1 MFGVNKLADQA
12 LTPDEIARYSRHLLL
27 PEVGMA
33 GQQRLKAARVLCV
46 GAGGLGSP
54 VSMYLAAAG
63 VGTLGLVDFDVV
75 DASNLQRQI
84 LHGTEDVGRS
94 KLASARDRLGSINP
108 EVNLELHEVRLDR
121 DNALEL
127 IGSYD
132 LVVDGTDNFP
142 TRYLVN
148 DACVLTGRPFVYG
161 SIFRWEGQVA
171 VFNHGE
177 NSPNYRCLFPE
188 PPPPGLVPN
197 CAEGGVFGVLP
208 GVVGTLQATEVV
220 KLVTGVGE
228 PLSGRLL
235 LFDALTMSFRTI
247 KLKKSKDNPLNGDN
261 PTITELVDYE
271 AFCGVGEAPS
281 VPTMT
286 VEALRDAREAE
297 QRLFVLDVR
306 KDHEAEIADLGADQ
320 RIAVELLES
329 RLDEL
334 RADRDARIVVHCK
347 SGGRSARAVRIL
359 HDAGYT
365 NAVNLD
371 GGITAWSERIDPDVP
386 RY

>member
-1 MFGVNKLADQA
+1 MAKADPESVT
-12 LTPDEIARYSRHLLL
+12 LTSAEIERYSRHLLL
-27 PEVGMA
+27 PEVGLA
-33 GQQRLKAARVLCV
+33 GQKRLKAARVLCV

-63 VGTLGLVDFDVV
+63 VGTLGLVDFDLV

-84 LHGTEDVGRS
+84 LHGTDDVGRP
-94 KLASARDRLGSINP
+94 KLASARARLGAINP
-108 EVNLELHEVRLDR
+108 EVALELHATRLDR
-121 DNALEL
+121 SNARSIIE
-127 IGSYD
+127 GYD

-148 DACVLTGRPFVYG
+148 DACVLMGRPFVYG

-177 NSPNYRCLFPE
+177 DSPNYRCLFPE

-220 KLVTGVGE
+220 KLITEVGE
-228 PLSGRLL
+228 PLAGRLL
-235 LFDALTMSFRTI
+235 LFDALTMTFRTI
-247 KLKKSKDNPLNGDN
+247 KLKKSKDNPLNGEH
-261 PTITELVDYE
+261 PTITELIDYD
-271 AFCGVGEAPS
+271 AFCGVPEVLS
-281 VPTMT
+281 VPSMT
-286 VEALRDAREAE
+286 VEALRAAREAGDAP
-297 QRLFVLDVR
+297 FVLDVR

-320 RIAVELLES
+320 RIPVDELTA
-329 RLDEL
+329 RLSEL
-334 RADRDARIVVHCK
+334 RAGREDRIVVHCK
-347 SGGRSARAVRIL
+347 TGGRSARAVRVL
-359 HDAGYT
+359 TDAGYA
-365 NAVNLD
+365 NAFDLD
-371 GGITAWSERIDPDVP
+371 GGIAAWSARIDPAVP